1 MPRGDGTGPM
11 GAGPKSGRG
20 VGLCSGAAIPGAM
33 NNFAGLGIGNCRRGG
48 RLMRG
53 VGIAGNM
60 GPRNLSASI
69 FDGNEKE
76 VLTNQISVL
85 EKQLAQTKQRLANIS
100 PESE

>member
-20 VGLCSGAAIPGAM
+20 AGLCSGVAFPGAM
-33 NNFAGLGIGNCRRGG
+33 KNFTGIGNCRRGG
-48 RLMRG
+48 RMMRG
-53 VGIAGNM
+53 GGMGGNTN
-60 GPRNLSASI
+60 PQQFSASV

-85 EKQLAQTKQRLANIS
+85 EKQLAQTKQRLDKIS
-100 PESE
+100 SETE